1 MNCLLLPSSRFLL
14 NDDCFCNLLLLLA
27 KNMLLLVLLSGGMVW
42 NCCHSS
48 SRGWGCRNG
57 RCKLK
62 SCMAW
67 NRVRLTRMVMR
78 CLVLLQLSLISVTTL
93 ANSANKWL
101 LTYKILW
108 YVVKNTMKYYKCLI
122 KCKLSF
128 INSMPYNYLCE
139 FEHVWCIFRGEEIP
153 FHTFHTW
160 KR

>member
-42 NCCHSS
+42 NCCHPC

-108 YVVKNTMKYYKCLI
+108 YVVKNTMKCY
-122 KCKLSF
+122 KCKLSSYKF
-128 INSMPYNYLCE
+128 NAIELPVWIRTCVMYLSRRRNP
-139 FEHVWCIFRGEEIP
+139 FPHVS
-153 FHTFHTW
+153 HL
-160 KR
+160 KN